1 MQPNGIRAANKDG
14 LFKNFSEN
22 KTISIEETLNKTK

>member
-22 KTISIEETLNKTK
+22 KTISIGETLNYTK